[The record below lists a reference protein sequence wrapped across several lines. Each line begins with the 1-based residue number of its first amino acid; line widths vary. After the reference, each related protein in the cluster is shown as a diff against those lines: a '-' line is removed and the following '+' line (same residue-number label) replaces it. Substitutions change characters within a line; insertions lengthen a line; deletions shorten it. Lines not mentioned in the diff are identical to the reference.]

1 LTIILPF
8 AKIITE
14 KKNSMVGNEEILLIT
29 RYSLP
34 EMVEIWSEENKY
46 RIWLDIELA
55 ACRAW
60 SRLGK
65 IPETELKKIEENV
78 RLDIERIREI
88 EQVTRHDILAF
99 VEAINESLGDESK
112 YIHMGLTS
120 NDVKDTALAIQMKEA
135 LELILKDLHRLK
147 GKLAQEALLHKDTI
161 MIGRT
166 HGVHG
171 EPITWG
177 LKLLIWYEEIK
188 RHIER
193 MEDLR
198 KVVSV
203 GIISGAVGTY
213 ASIDPRVEELVC
225 QELGLE
231 AAPVTNQ
238 ILQRDRHAD
247 FVCTL
252 ALIAASLEKF
262 ATEIRNLQR
271 TDILEVEEG
280 FRKGQKGSSAMP
292 HKKNPIICERIS
304 GLARVIRGNVIPA
317 LENISLWHERDLT
330 HSSVER
336 VILPDSSILVHYMLN
351 QFIMVLDELVV
362 NKDRMEENLART
374 HGLIFSQ
381 KVMLALVDKGLSRE
395 EAYALAQRNALEAWD
410 SGESYLKLLQEDEEV
425 LALLS
430 KEELERIFD
439 YKVFLKEVD
448 YIYEKLGLHG
458 EEVSQV

>member
-1 LTIILPF
+1 
-8 AKIITE
+8 
-14 KKNSMVGNEEILLIT
+14 MIT

-448 YIYEKLGLHG
+448 YIYKKLGLHG

>member
-1 LTIILPF
+1 
-8 AKIITE
+8 
-14 KKNSMVGNEEILLIT
+14 MIT

-336 VILPDSSILVHYMLN
+336 IILPDSSILLHYMLH

-362 NKDRMEENLART
+362 NKERMEENLART